1 MKHGYAERSIKR
13 GRHLSHLH
21 SISLTHLFNPHLT
34 TISPPLAIKGHTKV
48 QYICFIFFH
57 SYPIKTSRQAKLAS
71 QSFSAFSFPLSFSLP
86 ILFDFHSPVE
96 TVPWY
101 RTPQHTSIKRRRSMH
116 MLTRQIQGTPSPS
129 PSPSCL
135 EEEDLIEIE
144 IEIRYI

>member
-1 MKHGYAERSIKR
+1 MKHGYAKKIHR

-21 SISLTHLFNPHLT
+21 SISLTHLFNPYLT
-34 TISPPLAIKGHTKV
+34 TISPPLAIKKHTKV
-48 QYICFIFFH
+48 QHICFIFFH

-71 QSFSAFSFPLSFSLP
+71 QSFSAFSFSFPLSFPLP

-101 RTPQHTSIKRRRSMH
+101 PTPQHISIRRRRSMH
-116 MLTRQIQGTPSPS
+116 MLTRQIQGTPS